1 MDIQPEHERAAERAR
16 RTGIKLFLTLPILSW
31 ALYDFANTI
40 FSSNIV
46 TIFFPFYLQ
55 EIVGENASMNQVAST
70 FISYSNAAA
79 SFLLVIFTP
88 LFGVLI
94 DRTGRKK
101 RYIGVFTLISVAC
114 TILMGVFAGLPFQQT
129 VYGLPL
135 SLILVV
141 VMFVTAKFFYHSS
154 LVFYDTILADLGTKE
169 EIPLLSGF
177 GIAVGYI
184 GTLVGLTVYLMVG
197 NHDFHQAF
205 IPSALLF
212 LLFSL
217 PYLIFTKERRK
228 PEAKEKKS
236 FFSGYREIMRT
247 FKDIRLYRPVFLF
260 MIAYFFLNDALATA
274 VAMMAV
280 YSKTII
286 GFTTGQFILLYL
298 VSTASSII
306 GSFLLGYVT
315 KRIGAKKAVSL
326 VAAILIIALTIAVF
340 TSSAALFWFAG
351 SLFGIAL
358 GGTWVASRTLIIE
371 LTPEHKRGEFFGLF
385 ALSGKISSIFGPLLY
400 GSITL
405 MFKDLGNTAS
415 RMAFGSLILLA
426 AIGLIIHQN
435 VKAKA

>member
-1 MDIQPEHERAAERAR
+1 MIQPEQEQAVK
-16 RTGIKLFLTLPILSW
+16 RTPGKGLKLFFTLPIISW

-46 TIFFPFYLQ
+46 TIFFPFWLQ
-55 EIVGENASMNQVAST
+55 EAVGENASMNQVAST

-101 RYIGVFTLISVAC
+101 RYIALFTAISVAC
-114 TILMGVFAGLPFQQT
+114 TVFMGVFAGSSFGQT
-129 VYGLPL
+129 FYGLPL
-135 SLILVV
+135 SLMLVV

-169 EIPLLSGF
+169 EIPLISGF
-177 GIAVGYI
+177 GTAVGYI
-184 GTLVGLTVYLMVG
+184 GTLAGLTVYLMVG
-197 NHDFHQAF
+197 NHDFYRAF

-212 LLFSL
+212 LIFSF
-217 PYLIFTKERRK
+217 PYLLFTKERRR
-228 PEAKEKKS
+228 PEPMEKKP
-236 FFSGYREIMRT
+236 FFSGYREIVQT

-260 MIAYFFLNDALATA
+260 MIAYFFLNDTLSTV
-274 VAMMAV
+274 VAMMGV
-280 YSKTII
+280 YSKSVI
-286 GFTTGQFILLYL
+286 GFSTGQFILLYL
-298 VSTASSII
+298 VSTVASIV
-306 GSFLLGYVT
+306 GSFLWGYVT
-315 KRIGAKKAVSL
+315 KWMGAKRAVSL
-326 VAAILIIALTIAVF
+326 ITVILIISLSIGVF
-340 TSSAALFWFAG
+340 TASQALFWVAG

-385 ALSGKISSIFGPLLY
+385 AFSGKISSIFGPLLY

-405 MFKDLGNTAS
+405 LFKDLGNIAS

-426 AIGLIIHQN
+426 LTGLVIHQT
-435 VKAKA
+435 VKPKA

>member
-1 MDIQPEHERAAERAR
+1 MDIQPEQEQALKRAQRN
-16 RTGIKLFLTLPILSW
+16 GIKLFLTLPIISW

-46 TIFFPFYLQ
+46 TIFFPYYLQ
-55 EIVGENASMNQVAST
+55 EAVGDSDVMNQVAST

-101 RYIGVFTLISVAC
+101 RYIGLFTMICVAC
-114 TILMGVFAGLPFQQT
+114 TILMGVFAGASFQQK

-141 VMFVTAKFFYHSS
+141 VLFVTAKFFYHSS
-154 LVFYDTILADLGTKE
+154 LVFYDTILPDLGTKD

-184 GTLVGLTVYLMVG
+184 GTLAGLTVYLLVG
-197 NHDFHQAF
+197 NHDFHKAF

-212 LLFSL
+212 LIFSL

-228 PEAKEKKS
+228 PEAIEKKS
-236 FFSGYREIMRT
+236 FFSGYKEIAET

-260 MIAYFFLNDALATA
+260 MIAYFFLNDSISTT
-274 VAMMAV
+274 VAMMSV
-280 YSKTII
+280 YSTAII
-286 GFTTGQFILLYL
+286 GFTKGQFLILYL
-298 VSTASSII
+298 VSTLSSII
-306 GSFLLGYVT
+306 GSFILGYVT
-315 KRIGAKKAVSL
+315 KRVGAKRAVSI
-326 VAAILIIALTIAVF
+326 VALILITALAIAVF
-340 TSSAALFWFAG
+340 TTSAALFWVAG

-385 ALSGKISSIFGPLLY
+385 ALSGKISSIFGPVLY

-405 MFKDLGNTAS
+405 VFKDMGNVAS
-415 RMAFGSLILLA
+415 RMAFGSLMILA
-426 AIGLIIHQN
+426 VIGLIIHRFVK
-435 VKAKA
+435 VKA